1 MGPFVRY
8 SEKGFVNVASD
19 ALLLIEYLA
28 VRLYL
33 GAIELAIEI
42 KLNLPNCI
50 SKSKKIPPFL
60 RKVS

>member
-1 MGPFVRY
+1 LGPFVRY

-33 GAIELAIEI
+33 GAIELDIEI
-42 KLNLPNCI
+42 
-50 SKSKKIPPFL
+50 
-60 RKVS
+60 R